1 MNCERY
7 SKIVASTVL
16 LCSQYY
22 DLKTFQHCLR
32 VAKYTID
39 NVCLSSEDEKEI
51 AFIVALC
58 HDLLEDTSIS
68 IDQIAQATGFSTN
81 FLSNVLGSLTRQE
94 SESYLE
100 YIQRLKRNTSPYPY
114 IIKLAD
120 MKDHLSQKETLT
132 ERLKEKYW
140 EALPELL

>member
-1 MNCERY
+1 MSCKRY
-7 SKIVASTVL
+7 SEMIASTVMM
-16 LCSQYY
+16 CNQYY
-22 DLKTFQHCLR
+22 DNKTFQHCLR
-32 VAKYTID
+32 VAKYAID
-39 NVCLSSEDEKEI
+39 NVCLESEGSKETV
-51 AFIVALC
+51 FIIALC

-68 IDQIAQATGFSTN
+68 IDTIAEATGFSVN
-81 FLSNVLGSLTRQE
+81 FLTNVLGALTRQE

-132 ERLKEKYW
+132 EKLKEKYW
-140 EALPELL
+140 KALPELL

>member
-1 MNCERY
+1 MNSERY
-7 SKIVASTVL
+7 SKVIVNTVL

-22 DLKTFQHCLR
+22 NTKSFLHCLR
-32 VAKYTID
+32 VAKYAID
-39 NVCLSSEDEKEI
+39 NVCLGSEDEKQI

-58 HDLLEDTSIS
+58 HDLLEDTSIN

-81 FLSNVLGSLTRQE
+81 FLSNVLGALTRQE

-114 IIKLAD
+114 IVKLAD

-132 ERLKEKYW
+132 EKLKEKYL